1 MPFEKGKS
9 GNVGGRPVGAK
20 SQKTL
25 EWEALGESI
34 TSLQSGNFNAY
45 LNELWNGSKTDKTT
59 AADLFLK
66 ALEYF
71 KPKQARTEIKQDGVT
86 EVTIR
91 VIEGN
96 E

>member
-25 EWEALGESI
+25 EWEALGDSI

-45 LNELWNGSKTDKTT
+45 LNELWNGNKTDKTT

-71 KPKQARTEIKQDGVT
+71 KPKQARTEIKQEGVA